1 METPFIII
9 DGEKIEPAAPKM
21 RVGRAFLKSA
31 DKDREHEQP
40 DDFLKEQID
49 LIVLAFGKPD
59 VVNED
64 SIDEYMEIADVVPM
78 VRTLFKWI
86 QTMTFEKL
94 AKAPN
99 AETETAQ

>member
-21 RVGRAFLKSA
+21 RVWRAFLKSA
-31 DKDREHEQP
+31 DKDRSKEQL

-59 VVNED
+59 VVNE
-64 SIDEYMEIADVVPM
+64 STIDENLEIADVVPM
-78 VRTLFKWI
+78 VRKLFKWI
-86 QTMTFEKL
+86 QIMTFTKL
-94 AKAPN
+94 ASSPN
-99 AETETAQ
+99 GETEEA

>member
-1 METPFIII
+1 M
-9 DGEKIEPAAPKM
+9 
-21 RVGRAFLKSA
+21 KSA
-31 DKDREHEQP
+31 DKDREHEQL

-64 SIDEYMEIADVVPM
+64 SIDEYIEIAEVVPM
-78 VRTLFKWI
+78 VRKLFKWF
-86 QTMTFEKL
+86 QVMTFEKL

-99 AETETAQ
+99 AETETTK

>member
-1 METPFIII
+1 MDTPFIII
-9 DGEKIEPAAPKM
+9 NGEKIEPAAPKM
-21 RVGRAFLKSA
+21 KVWRAFLKSA
-31 DKDREHEQP
+31 DKDREHEQL

-59 VVNED
+59 VVNEE

-86 QTMTFEKL
+86 QVMTFTKL
-94 AKAPN
+94 ASSPN
-99 AETETAQ
+99 GETEEA

>member
-1 METPFIII
+1 MDTPFIII
-9 DGEKIEPAAPKM
+9 NGEKIEPAAPKM
-21 RVGRAFLKSA
+21 KVWRAFLKSA
-31 DKDREHEQP
+31 DRDRSKEQL

-64 SIDEYMEIADVVPM
+64 SIDENMEIADVVPM

-86 QTMTFEKL
+86 QVMTFTKL
-94 AKAPN
+94 ASSPN
-99 AETETAQ
+99 GETETTQ

>member
-1 METPFIII
+1 MDTPFIII

-21 RVGRAFLKSA
+21 KVWRAFLKSA
-31 DKDREHEQP
+31 DKDREHEQL

-64 SIDEYMEIADVVPM
+64 SIDENMEIADVVPL
-78 VRTLFKWI
+78 VRKLFKWI
-86 QTMTFEKL
+86 QVMTFTKL
-94 AKAPN
+94 ASSPN
-99 AETETAQ
+99 GETEEA

>member
-21 RVGRAFLKSA
+21 KVWRAFLKSA
-31 DKDREHEQP
+31 DRDRSKEQL

-59 VVNED
+59 VVNE
-64 SIDEYMEIADVVPM
+64 STIDENLEIADVVPL
-78 VRTLFKWI
+78 VRKLFKWI
-86 QTMTFEKL
+86 QIMTFTKL
-94 AKAPN
+94 ASSPHG
-99 AETETAQ
+99 ETEEP

>member
-1 METPFIII
+1 MKTPFIII

-21 RVGRAFLKSA
+21 KVWRAFLKSA
-31 DKDREHEQP
+31 DRDRSKEQL

-59 VVNED
+59 VVNE
-64 SIDEYMEIADVVPM
+64 STIDENMEIADVVPM

-86 QTMTFEKL
+86 QVMTFTKL
-94 AKAPN
+94 ASSPN
-99 AETETAQ
+99 GETEEA

>member
-21 RVGRAFLKSA
+21 RVWRAFLKSA
-31 DKDREHEQP
+31 DKDRSKEQL

-59 VVNED
+59 EVNE
-64 SIDEYMEIADVVPM
+64 STIDENMEIADVVPL
-78 VRTLFKWI
+78 VRKLFKWI
-86 QTMTFEKL
+86 QIMTFTKL
-94 AKAPN
+94 ASSPN
-99 AETETAQ
+99 GATEEA

>member
-1 METPFIII
+1 M
-9 DGEKIEPAAPKM
+9 
-21 RVGRAFLKSA
+21 KSA
-31 DKDREHEQP
+31 DKDREHEQL

-49 LIVLAFGKPD
+49 LIVIAFGKPD
-59 VVNED
+59 VVNEE

-78 VRTLFKWI
+78 VRKLFKWI

>member
-21 RVGRAFLKSA
+21 KVWRAFLKSA
-31 DKDREHEQP
+31 DRDRSKEQL

-59 VVNED
+59 VVNE
-64 SIDEYMEIADVVPM
+64 STIDENLEIADVVPL
-78 VRTLFKWI
+78 VRKLFKWI
-86 QTMTFEKL
+86 QIMTFTKL
-94 AKAPN
+94 ASSPN
-99 AETETAQ
+99 GETEEA

>member
-21 RVGRAFLKSA
+21 KVWRAFLKSA
-31 DKDREHEQP
+31 DRDRSKEQL

-59 VVNED
+59 VVNE
-64 SIDEYMEIADVVPM
+64 STIDENMEIADVVPL
-78 VRTLFKWI
+78 VRKLFKWI
-86 QTMTFEKL
+86 QIMTFTKL
-94 AKAPN
+94 ASSPN
-99 AETETAQ
+99 GETEEA